1 MSGSWMLHHNNVLV
15 DSLLYIWEFL
25 TKHNIPL
32 VLTCIIHYSKHLVT
46 FVYFQTVH
54 YLKVNLVSA
63 IQKELQHPKNTKN
76 DLPSGRTNGITVFNQ
91 ENYFEGDNSINKCNS
106 VSIKGE
112 Y

>member
-1 MSGSWMLHHNNVLV
+1 
-15 DSLLYIWEFL
+15 
-25 TKHNIPL
+25 
-32 VLTCIIHYSKHLVT
+32 
-46 FVYFQTVH
+46 
-54 YLKVNLVSA
+54 VNLVSA